1 VELSQAKEEFV
12 RQGLNVAAVSYDATE
27 ILAKFAKT
35 RSIAIPL
42 LSDPK
47 CEMIKSFNAYMPL
60 GGYAYP
66 GYYIIS
72 PEGVI
77 TYALFFEDNDDVG
90 ARSTPLTVLG
100 RIFPSTLNRAT
111 RSVAGQ
117 RLKLELSQSDEE
129 ARWRN
134 RITLR
139 VGIELPAGFHAYAPE
154 VTGGYRPL
162 KLEIAN
168 TEEYWSLPPV
178 VYPKAQVLDF
188 PKLREKLPVYEGK
201 IQLTTEIAVKWG
213 EFERVKKEHQPHEL
227 EVHGVL
233 HYQICDSNVCFPPT
247 STPVSLRIR
256 VMPYDDEVVSKQR
269 ASE

>member
-1 VELSQAKEEFV
+1 VELSQAKKEFA
-12 RQGLNVAAVSYDATE
+12 RRGLNVAAVSYDAAE
-27 ILAKFAKT
+27 ILAKFAAT
-35 RSIAIPL
+35 RSIAVPL

-66 GYYIIS
+66 GYYLINS
-72 PEGVI
+72 GGVI
-77 TYALFFEDNDDVG
+77 TYALFFEDDDKVG
-90 ARSTPLTVLG
+90 ARSTPLAVLG
-100 RIFPSTLNRAT
+100 RIFPSTLNRAART
-111 RSVAGQ
+111 VTGQ
-117 RLKLELSQSDEE
+117 RIKLALSQSDEE

-162 KLEIAN
+162 KLDVPD
-168 TEEYWSLPPV
+168 TDQFWSLPPV

-188 PKLREKLPVYEGK
+188 PKLGEKLPVYEGK
-201 IQLTTEIAVKWG
+201 LQLTTEIAVKWP
-213 EFERVKKEHQPHEL
+213 EFERTSKEHRPHEV

-247 STPVSLRIR
+247 NTLVSWKIR
-256 VMPYDDEVVSKQR
+256 VMPYDDAMVSKR
-269 ASE
+269 PASE